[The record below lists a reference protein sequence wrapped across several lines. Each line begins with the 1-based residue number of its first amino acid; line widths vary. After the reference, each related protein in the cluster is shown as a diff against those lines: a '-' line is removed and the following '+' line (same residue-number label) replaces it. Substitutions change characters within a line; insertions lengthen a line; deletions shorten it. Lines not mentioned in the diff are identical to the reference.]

1 MARSDRFVQASEALA
16 WLDPL
21 DAYRALR
28 HAGHAPLLLASA
40 GAHPE
45 ARWSFIALD
54 SIVELRLE
62 GDSFE
67 ERWADGAVEA
77 GGCDPVAYL
86 DEATSRFRF
95 DRPAAAP
102 FTGGWVGF
110 LGFGLASRLEPTL
123 PATAS
128 AGPDALLRLCRGAL
142 AFDHAARTVR
152 AFAADLDGDLDAAK
166 ARLASWLAAFA
177 NTAPPLAPAQTTGTW
192 TTSLAQPAF
201 EEAVLRIRALVHGGD
216 LFQANLATRLEAPFV
231 GDPATLLRHLVEANP
246 SPYMALLEFDGL
258 AIASGSPE
266 RLLSIEG
273 TRVSSRPIAG
283 TRRRGRTD
291 AEDVA
296 MAEELRSDPKE
307 RAEHAMLVDLVRNDV
322 ARVALPG
329 TVRVPAYGSIERYRH
344 VMHLASEVEGT
355 LRPGTTFVEALRAL
369 FPGGTVTGA
378 PKVRASQRILEL
390 EPVARGP
397 YTGSAGYLDW
407 NGNAAWSILI
417 RTLVVRDGT
426 VSVHAGSGIVADSD
440 PPREWKE
447 AQRKAQALL
456 DAATGATPGASPGRL
471 GEVERAPAWDP
482 PRPRTRRAG
491 ARVLLI
497 DNYDSFVHNLADYLG
512 ALGAATRVVRNDSDW
527 RRALEEHRATH
538 VVLSPGPGWPREA
551 GCTLEVAREVSGRLP
566 LLGICLGHQAIGE
579 AFGGRVRTHPT
590 GPVHGKPDR
599 VHHAGAGLFVG
610 LPSPME
616 AARYHSL
623 VVEAAPGPDWHV
635 DAWLADGT
643 VMALRHTGHPTY
655 GLQCHPESLCTPLGL
670 ELLDRFLAAEPP
682 ARRRGPEQ
690 PQAGPPRTAAQG

>member
-1 MARSDRFVQASEALA
+1 MARSDLVQAAADLP
-16 WLDPL
+16 WMDPL
-21 DAYRALR
+21 DAYLALR

-45 ARWSFIALD
+45 ARWSFVALD
-54 SIVELRLE
+54 PVVELRLE
-62 GDSFE
+62 GDAFE

-77 GGCDPVAYL
+77 GACDPIAYL
-86 DEATSRFRF
+86 DEATSRYRF

-110 LGFGLASRLEPTL
+110 LGFGLVSRLEPTL
-123 PATAS
+123 PPS
-128 AGPDALLRLCRGAL
+128 PPGGPDAVLRLCRGAL
-142 AFDHAARTVR
+142 AFDHTHRTAR
-152 AFAADLDGDLDAAK
+152 AFAADLDGDLGAAT
-166 ARLASWLAAFA
+166 ARLAQWQAALAQG
-177 NTAPPLAPAQTTGTW
+177 APAGEPPRTAGPW
-192 TTSLAQPAF
+192 ATSLDQPRF
-201 EEAVLRIRALVHGGD
+201 EEAVRRVRDLVHGGD
-216 LFQANLATRLEAPFV
+216 LFQANIATRFEAPFV
-231 GDPATLLRHLVEANP
+231 GDPATLLRHLVDANP

-266 RLLSIEG
+266 RLVSIEG
-273 TRVSSRPIAG
+273 ARVSSRPIAG
-283 TRRRGRTD
+283 TRRRGRTP
-291 AEDVA
+291 AEDDA
-296 MAEELRSDPKE
+296 MAQELRTDPKE

-329 TVRVPAYGSIERYRH
+329 TVRVPEFGSVERYRH

-355 LRPGTTFVEALRAL
+355 LRPGTTFVEVLRAL

-378 PKVRASQRILEL
+378 PKVRATQRILEL

-407 NGNAAWSILI
+407 GGNAAWSILI

-426 VSVHAGSGIVADSD
+426 VSVHAGSGIVAGSD
-440 PPREWKE
+440 PEREWKE
-447 AQRKAQALL
+447 ARRKAQALL
-456 DAATGATPGASPGRL
+456 DAATGSGPGASPGRL
-471 GEVERAPAWDP
+471 GEAERAAAWEP

-497 DNYDSFVHNLADYLG
+497 DNYDSFVHNLADYFATLG
-512 ALGAATRVVRNDSDW
+512 AVTRVVRNDADW
-527 RRALEEHRATH
+527 RRALDEHRATH
-538 VVLSPGPGWPREA
+538 VVLSPGPGWPNEA
-551 GCTLEVAREVSGRLP
+551 GCTLEVARELSGRLP

-579 AFGGRVRTHPT
+579 AFGGQVRTHPA
-590 GPVHGKPDR
+590 GPVHGRPDQ
-599 VHHAGAGLFVG
+599 VHHAGAGLFAG

-623 VVEAAPGPDWHV
+623 VVAAAPGPEWKV

-643 VMALRHTGHPTY
+643 VMALRHAGHPTY